1 MKKYLEY
8 LAKNQTVTDGE
19 EIEFNGE
26 KHVIG
31 KMTEDEI
38 TEMKAEGIELLKTE
52 VTYKGEK
59 TKLKDIK
66 SGKDLYNITEAIEL
80 EGNFTAMWFMWREYR
95 MEERMKTLSPKAQK
109 QIKALLSKKE

>member
-8 LAKNQTVTDGE
+8 KQKNDSVVNGE

-26 KHVIG
+26 THIIG
-31 KMTEDEI
+31 KMTEEEI
-38 TEMKAEGIELLKTE
+38 NEMRVEGNELLKTE

-59 TKLKDIK
+59 IPLSKIK

-80 EGNFTAMWFMWREYR
+80 EGNFSAMWYVWREL
-95 MEERMKTLSPKAQK
+95 RMKERLESLSPKAQK
-109 QIKALLSKKE
+109 QIRQLLNGC

>member
-8 LAKNQTVTDGE
+8 KQKNDSVVNGE

-26 KHVIG
+26 THIIG
-31 KMTEDEI
+31 KMTEEEI
-38 TEMKAEGIELLKTE
+38 NEMRVEGNELLKTE

-59 TKLKDIK
+59 IPLSKIK

-80 EGNFTAMWFMWREYR
+80 EGGR
-95 MEERMKTLSPKAQK
+95 MVLGVQFHPERMDDIGPGFFE
-109 QIKALLSKKE
+109 LLKSEAEKYRRNI